1 MTFIFFLK
9 SYQEVPSLA
18 GNDMGGILSM
28 TLVGTAAMT
37 HRPSCNKTR
46 GVSHLFDPLPF
57 AGRNTIAGHALGTPM
72 AQRPELRCWVA
83 FFPYR

>member
-1 MTFIFFLK
+1 MRRDLYFFLK

-37 HRPSCNKTR
+37 HRPRAT
-46 GVSHLFDPLPF
+46 
-57 AGRNTIAGHALGTPM
+57 
-72 AQRPELRCWVA
+72 RPEASRISLTPSLLRDA
-83 FFPYR
+83 TQ